1 MYNIGICDDG
11 KSICAALEKMI
22 LQYAGK
28 KQVPVEIKIWYT
40 GEGLC
45 DYLQKKQQIDIL
57 FLDIELFQMT
67 GICSRKVTVLAD
79 GGKGE

>member
-28 KQVPVEIKIWYT
+28 KQVPVEIKIWYM

-45 DYLQKKQQIDIL
+45 DYLQQKQQIDIL

-79 GGKGE
+79 GSKGE